1 MVPLGGRL
9 LAKVRDVSF
18 VALAALSSMLG
29 LAGNVDAEDA
39 HPTIV
44 TLGDSYINGHGVA
57 PADAFAATLK
67 SALDAAGHPA
77 TIVEVGYTNDSGA
90 GLRWLTKSRG
100 GLDLQASPAN
110 QVVLVELAQ
119 NDCGLLDLDHTRANL
134 DQLLGILADKRVP
147 VLVVGTAAY
156 DYCSFRHA
164 DYAELF
170 SKMFSELATKH
181 GDLLYADFKEG
192 VTGHPEL
199 LQADNDHPNAA
210 GDAIIVGNMLPMVE
224 ALLAQVQPR

>member
-1 MVPLGGRL
+1 MTDVRGVSLAVVAAVSAILGYAGS
-9 LAKVRDVSF
+9 VS
-18 VALAALSSMLG
+18 
-29 LAGNVDAEDA
+29 AEEA
-39 HPTIV
+39 TPTIV

-67 SALDAAGHPA
+67 SALNAAGHPV

-170 SKMFSELATKH
+170 SKMF
-181 GDLLYADFKEG
+181 
-192 VTGHPEL
+192 P
-199 LQADNDHPNAA
+199 
-210 GDAIIVGNMLPMVE
+210 
-224 ALLAQVQPR
+224 

>member
-1 MVPLGGRL
+1 MTKG
-9 LAKVRDVSF
+9 RDVSF
-18 VALAALSSMLG
+18 VALAALSAMLG
-29 LAGNVDAEDA
+29 LAGNLDAEDA
-39 HPTIV
+39 PPTIV
-44 TLGDSYINGHGVA
+44 TLGDSYINSYGVA
-57 PADAFAATLK
+57 APETFATRLK
-67 SALDAAGHPA
+67 SGLNAAGHPV
-77 TIVEVGYTNDSGA
+77 TIVEVGYMATSKR
-90 GLRWLTKSRG
+90 GLAWLTESKD
-100 GLDLQASPAN
+100 GLDLQANPAN
-110 QVVLVELAQ
+110 HVVIVELGQ
-119 NDCGLLDLDHTRANL
+119 NDCARIDLDHTRANL
-134 DQLLGILADKRVP
+134 DQILSILAQKRVP

-156 DYCSFRHA
+156 SYCSSILSAGHGA
-164 DYAELF
+164 DYAEPF

>member
-1 MVPLGGRL
+1 MT
-9 LAKVRDVSF
+9 KVRHVSF
-18 VALAALSSMLG
+18 VALAALSAMLA

-39 HPTIV
+39 VPTIV
-44 TLGDSYINGHGVA
+44 TLGDSYITGHGIDA
-57 PADAFAATLK
+57 PTDAFAARLT
-67 SALDAAGHPA
+67 SALGAAGHQV
-77 TIVEVGYTNDSGA
+77 TIVEVGYTNDSRS

-110 QVVLVELAQ
+110 QVVIVELGQ

-134 DQLLGILADKRVP
+134 DQILGILADKRVP

-170 SKMFSELATKH
+170 SKMF
-181 GDLLYADFKEG
+181 
-192 VTGHPEL
+192 P
-199 LQADNDHPNAA
+199 
-210 GDAIIVGNMLPMVE
+210 
-224 ALLAQVQPR
+224 

>member
-1 MVPLGGRL
+1 MTKG
-9 LAKVRDVSF
+9 RDVSF
-18 VALAALSSMLG
+18 VALAALSAMLG
-29 LAGNVDAEDA
+29 LAGNLDAEDA
-39 HPTIV
+39 PPTIV
-44 TLGDSYINGHGVA
+44 TPGDSYINSYGVA
-57 PADAFAATLK
+57 APETFATRLK
-67 SALDAAGHPA
+67 SGLNAAGHPV
-77 TIVEVGYTNDSGA
+77 TIVEVGYMATSKR
-90 GLRWLTKSRG
+90 GLAWLTESKD

-110 QVVLVELAQ
+110 HVVIVELGQ
-119 NDCGLLDLDHTRANL
+119 NDCARIDLDHTRANL
-134 DQLLGILADKRVP
+134 DQILSILAQKRVP

-210 GDAIIVGNMLPMVE
+210 GDAIIVRNMLPMVE